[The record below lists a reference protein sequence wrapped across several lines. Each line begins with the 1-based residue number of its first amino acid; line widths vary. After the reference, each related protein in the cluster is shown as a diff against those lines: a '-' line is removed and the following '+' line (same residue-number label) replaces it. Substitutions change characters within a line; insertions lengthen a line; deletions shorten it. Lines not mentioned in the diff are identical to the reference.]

1 MFLAVHSR
9 YEAETKRGRDGIR
22 PYRRRVN
29 RLGALQE
36 RQFRLLWLGQTA
48 SSFGDSLIYV
58 ALPFAVLASGGGAA
72 ELGLV
77 LASFTLAHASFI
89 VVGGSGPTGFLD
101 GS

>member
-1 MFLAVHSR
+1 MHSR
-9 YEAETKRGRDGIR
+9 CTAETKRGRDGIR
-22 PYRRRVN
+22 RYRRRVN

-58 ALPFAVLASGGGAA
+58 ALPFAVLEAGGGAA

-77 LASFTLAHASFI
+77 LA
-89 VVGGSGPTGFLD
+89 
-101 GS
+101 